1 MVLTG
6 NGKSFSAGAD
16 LNWMKKMA
24 SYTQVRSYNATHWF
38 FPSLIIDHG
47 LWCNEQ
53 KENELDSH
61 KLFDMFNSIYACP
74 MPVIGRINGNA
85 IGGGSGLV
93 SACDF
98 AFSVR
103 ASLSLSLSCLR
114 GMSESEH

>member
-1 MVLTG
+1 MG
-6 NGKSFSAGAD
+6 CGA
-16 LNWMKKMA
+16 
-24 SYTQVRSYNATHWF
+24 T
-38 FPSLIIDHG
+38 
-47 LWCNEQ
+47 EQ

-103 ASLSLSLSCLR
+103 SSISLLFAGHVGERILNRATLM
-114 GMSESEH
+114 G

>member
-1 MVLTG
+1 MC
-6 NGKSFSAGAD
+6 D
-16 LNWMKKMA
+16 
-24 SYTQVRSYNATHWF
+24 
-38 FPSLIIDHG
+38 
-47 LWCNEQ
+47 EQ

-103 ASLSLSLSCLR
+103 VEFACAPLSFLAGPGQAVLTAVGANLR
-114 GMSESEH
+114 V

>member
-1 MVLTG
+1 
-6 NGKSFSAGAD
+6 
-16 LNWMKKMA
+16 
-24 SYTQVRSYNATHWF
+24 
-38 FPSLIIDHG
+38 LIIG
-47 LWCNEQ
+47 CGGATFEQ

-103 ASLSLSLSCLR
+103 SSLSLSLSLLVCGLEAR
-114 GMSESEH
+114 HHARRRVGILN

>member
-1 MVLTG
+1 MG
-6 NGKSFSAGAD
+6 FFS
-16 LNWMKKMA
+16 N
-24 SYTQVRSYNATHWF
+24 V
-38 FPSLIIDHG
+38 IDHW
-47 LWCNEQ
+47 LWWCNEQ

-103 ASLSLSLSCLR
+103 SSLSLSRLR
-114 GMSESEH
+114 P